1 MVRLEGPRILLRE
14 WRADELDAMHRWLGD
29 PAVKRFLT
37 WGARTVDDSARHLAE
52 CVAEQGR
59 PDRMRYFLAIE
70 LAGRVIGDA
79 GFEWVGGAD
88 RRGRLGYFLEPACW
102 GHGYAAEAAGLL
114 LDFAFR
120 TCGAISMGAS
130 CDAAN
135 LRSERVML
143 KLGMRRDEEIE
154 LPGRREYAITRDEWS
169 RR

>member
-14 WRADELDAMHRWLGD
+14 WCADELDAMHRWLGD

-52 CVAEQGR
+52 CIAEQTR

-70 LAGRVIGDA
+70 LADRVIGDA
-79 GFEWVGGAD
+79 GFEWIEGSAS
-88 RRGRLGYFLEPACW
+88 RRGRLGYFLEPARW
-102 GHGYAAEAAGLL
+102 GQGYAAEAAGLL
-114 LDFAFR
+114 LDFAF
-120 TCGAISMGAS
+120 GACSMGAS

-135 LRSERVML
+135 LQSERVMQ
-143 KLGMRRDEEIE
+143 KLGMRRDAAIE
-154 LPGRREYAITRDEWS
+154 LPGRREYAITRDHWI